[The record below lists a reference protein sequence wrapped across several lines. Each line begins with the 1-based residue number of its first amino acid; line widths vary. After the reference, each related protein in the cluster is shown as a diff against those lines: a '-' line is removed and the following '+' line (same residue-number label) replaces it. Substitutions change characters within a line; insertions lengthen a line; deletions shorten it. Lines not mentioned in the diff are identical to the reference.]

1 MSLIEATTNMF
12 GGVMTTPESLPTDAG
27 VFQQQLRHSLPVWAS
42 QGRRL
47 VWLEVPLAR
56 ANLIPTAVE
65 AGFKFHHSSEDYL
78 MLTYRLV
85 EDAFIPPYAT
95 HYVGV
100 GGVVLNERQ
109 ELLVVSEKYRRD
121 LGKPAYKLPGG
132 ALHQGEHLLAGVVR
146 EVYEETG
153 VRAKFESLVCLRHW
167 HGYRY
172 GKSDIYFVCRLSPL
186 SEELNIQAE
195 EIEECLWM
203 PVEAYLQSQY
213 VGIFNKWIVRAA
225 LNSPGI
231 IPTWIEG
238 YNNPATHEFFMPE
251 EIVINEE

>member
-1 MSLIEATTNMF
+1 MQLIESTTNVF
-12 GGVMTTPESLPTDAG
+12 GGVIIKPEALPTDPET
-27 VFQQQLRHSLPVWAS
+27 FRRQLDHSLPHWAS

-56 ANLIPTAVE
+56 ANLIPVAVE

-85 EDAFIPPYAT
+85 KETFIPAYAT
-95 HYVGV
+95 HYIGA
-100 GGVVLNERQ
+100 GGVVLNERR
-109 ELLVVSEKYRRD
+109 ELLVVSERYRRD
-121 LGKPAYKLPGG
+121 LGRPAYKLPGG
-132 ALHQGEHLLAGVVR
+132 ALHQGEHLLDGVIR

-153 VRAKFESLVCLRHW
+153 VRAKFEGLVCFRHW

-172 GKSDIYFVCRLSPL
+172 GKSDIYFICRLSPL
-186 SEELNIQAE
+186 NEEISIQAA

-203 PVEAYLQSQY
+203 PVDEYLNSEY
-213 VGIFNKWIVRAA
+213 VGIFNKRIVQAA

-231 IPTWIEG
+231 IPAWIEG
-238 YNNPATHEFFMPE
+238 YNNPATHEFFMPRDM
-251 EIVINEE
+251 IVD